1 MEEKTD
7 ILGLLDL
14 MTRPGFCVKDERIVK
29 VNSATQARMLE
40 VGTPITDLLQTGAEE
55 YCQLTDGCLCLTL
68 NLAGMA
74 VNATVTTMDNYRIFV
89 LDQDTDDAVFNAMAL
104 VSRELRKPLDS
115 VMSLADQLLSKE
127 DQSEE
132 SRQQAAHLNRGLYQ
146 ILRIVGNLA
155 YPASAGYGPMEVRN
169 IGAIVDEIL
178 EKTQT
183 LLAEKNI
190 ALTYEGLSKSV
201 YCLVDAVLLER
212 AILNLIS
219 NAVKFSPEGSPIRV
233 SFSLRGR
240 TLQLQVQDSGTGIAQ
255 QVKNDLFYRY
265 LRQPGI
271 EDGRFGMGLGMVLI
285 RSCATRHGGVVL
297 VDEPHSGGSRI
308 TLTLAIRQ
316 ASGDRL
322 HSPMNLWVD
331 YTGGRDHAL
340 VELSDCLT
348 TQHYDTTK

>member
-1 MEEKTD
+1 MTAMVRPVCVNH
-7 ILGLLDL
+7 LD
-14 MTRPGFCVKDERIVK
+14 FCDCR
-29 VNSATQARMLE
+29 
-40 VGTPITDLLQTGAEE
+40 
-55 YCQLTDGCLCLTL
+55 LTL
-68 NLAGMA
+68 FA
-74 VNATVTTMDNYRIFV
+74 
-89 LDQDTDDAVFNAMAL
+89 
-104 VSRELRKPLDS
+104 
-115 VMSLADQLLSKE
+115 
-127 DQSEE
+127 
-132 SRQQAAHLNRGLYQ
+132 
-146 ILRIVGNLA
+146 
-155 YPASAGYGPMEVRN
+155 
-169 IGAIVDEIL
+169 DEI
-178 EKTQT
+178 

-240 TLQLQVQDSGTGIAQ
+240 TLQLQVQDSGSGIAQ

-271 EDGRFGMGLGMVLI
+271 EDGRFGMGLGMVLV
-285 RSCATRHGGVVL
+285 RSCASRHGGVVL
-297 VDEPHSGGSRI
+297 VDEPDSGGSRI

-316 ASGDRL
+316 SSGDRL

-348 TQHYDTTK
+348 AQHYDTTK